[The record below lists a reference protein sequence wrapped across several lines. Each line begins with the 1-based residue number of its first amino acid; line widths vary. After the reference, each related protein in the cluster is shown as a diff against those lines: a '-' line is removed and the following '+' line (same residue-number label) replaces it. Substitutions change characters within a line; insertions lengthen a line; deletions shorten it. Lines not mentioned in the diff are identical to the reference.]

1 MSRHFFHR
9 SIAIALAGCSL
20 ITATSALAAPFK
32 DSDGNIHIQDLTA
45 SQKIDIQYGTL
56 STKRVANGCGLVS
69 ISKPSS
75 IPSMPS
81 SIMVGTDTIDVAS
94 LPVQTTP
101 KCTNNVLAETRST
114 NFKTSSG
121 TVVVVGKTSGVS
133 YDVTFTGVPT
143 TKTSTANACGF
154 VRISNSA
161 TKPAPTSFTYG
172 GQNYDTAA
180 LPTQIPSRCYNG
192 IKFVPQ

>member
-1 MSRHFFHR
+1 MSHKFRR
-9 SIAIALAGCSL
+9 SIAIALTGCSL
-20 ITATSALAAPFK
+20 LTATAALAAPFK
-32 DSDGNIHIQDLTA
+32 DADGNIHIQNLTA
-45 SQKIDIQYGTL
+45 SQKIDIQHGTHT
-56 STKRVANGCGLVS
+56 TKRVANGCGLVTV
-69 ISKPSS
+69 SKPSS
-75 IPSMPS
+75 IPVMPS
-81 SIMVGTDTIDVAS
+81 SIVVGTDTIDVAA

-114 NFKTSSG
+114 NYKTASG

-143 TKTSTANACGF
+143 TRTSTANACGF

-161 TKPAPTSFTYG
+161 TRPAPTSFTYG
-172 GQNYDTAA
+172 GQSYDTAA